1 MTTENKNTDNKED
14 TESKSTKKSKSAST
28 SKVTRSSS
36 KDKTP
41 SKATK
46 STAASKAS
54 AKATKST
61 AASKAGAKATKSTA
75 ASKAGAK
82 ATKSTAASKAGA
94 KATKSTAASKADAKT
109 TKPTADS
116 KTTKTKNKVI
126 SKEPTAIEK
135 HFRTNVSPALIEEF
149 KYSSNM
155 QVPRIEKIVLNIGL
169 GEALINSRALENA
182 VRDLSLIS
190 GQKPVPT
197 KAKKSIA
204 TYKLREGQIIGV
216 MVTLRK
222 RRMYE
227 FLERLIISALPR
239 IRDFHGIPAGSFDGR
254 GNYSLGV
261 REQIIFPEIEYGS
274 VDKMRG
280 LQISIV
286 TSSNTNE
293 ESKRLLELL
302 GMPFERQDDS
312 RKIA

>member
-1 MTTENKNTDNKED
+1 MTTDNKNTDNNED

-28 SKVTRSSS
+28 PKIASDSS
-36 KDKTP
+36 KTKASAKTTGT
-41 SKATK
+41 KANAK
-46 STAASKAS
+46 SAKSGATSKAS
-54 AKATKST
+54 AKTTGTKANAKSAKSGAT
-61 AASKAGAKATKSTA
+61 SKAS
-75 ASKAGAK
+75 
-82 ATKSTAASKAGA
+82 
-94 KATKSTAASKADAKT
+94 AKT
-109 TKPTADS
+109 TK
-116 KTTKTKNKVI
+116 NKIVTN
-126 SKEPTAIEK
+126 EPTAIEK
-135 HFRTNVSPALIEEF
+135 HFHTNVSPALIEEF
-149 KYSSNM
+149 KYSSKM

-169 GEALINSRALENA
+169 GEALLNSRALENA
-182 VRDLSLIS
+182 VRDLSLIT
-190 GQKPVPT
+190 GQKPVAT

-239 IRDFHGIPAGSFDGR
+239 IRDFHGIPSSSFDGR

-280 LQISIV
+280 LQMSIV
-286 TSSNTNE
+286 TSSNTNQ

-302 GMPFERQDDS
+302 GMPFERQDDP

>member
-75 ASKAGAK
+75 D
-82 ATKSTAASKAGA
+82 
-94 KATKSTAASKADAKT
+94 SKADAKT

>member
-1 MTTENKNTDNKED
+1 MTTDNKNTDNNED

-28 SKVTRSSS
+28 PKIASDSS
-36 KDKTP
+36 KTKASAKTTGT
-41 SKATK
+41 KANAK
-46 STAASKAS
+46 SAKSGATSKAS
-54 AKATKST
+54 AKTTGTKANAKSAKSDAT
-61 AASKAGAKATKSTA
+61 SK
-75 ASKAGAK
+75 
-82 ATKSTAASKAGA
+82 
-94 KATKSTAASKADAKT
+94 
-109 TKPTADS
+109 ADS
-116 KTTKTKNKVI
+116 KTTKNKIVTN
-126 SKEPTAIEK
+126 EPTAIEK
-135 HFRTNVSPALIEEF
+135 HFHTNVSPALIEEF
-149 KYSSNM
+149 KYSSKM

-169 GEALINSRALENA
+169 GEALLNSRALENA
-182 VRDLSLIS
+182 VRDLSLIT
-190 GQKPVPT
+190 GQKPVAT

-239 IRDFHGIPAGSFDGR
+239 IRDFHGIPSSSFDGR

-280 LQISIV
+280 LQMSIV
-286 TSSNTNE
+286 TSSNTNQ

-302 GMPFERQDDS
+302 GMPFERQDDP

>member
-1 MTTENKNTDNKED
+1 MTTDNKNTDNNED

-28 SKVTRSSS
+28 PKIASDSS
-36 KDKTP
+36 KT
-41 SKATK
+41 
-46 STAASKAS
+46 KAS
-54 AKATKST
+54 AKTTGTKANAKSAKSDAT
-61 AASKAGAKATKSTA
+61 SK
-75 ASKAGAK
+75 
-82 ATKSTAASKAGA
+82 
-94 KATKSTAASKADAKT
+94 
-109 TKPTADS
+109 ADS
-116 KTTKTKNKVI
+116 KTTKNKIVTN
-126 SKEPTAIEK
+126 EPTAIET
-135 HFRTNVSPALIEEF
+135 HFHTNVSPALIEDF
-149 KYSSNM
+149 KYSSKM

-169 GEALINSRALENA
+169 GEALLNSRALENA
-182 VRDLSLIS
+182 VRDLSLIT
-190 GQKPVPT
+190 GQKPVAT

-239 IRDFHGIPAGSFDGR
+239 IRDFHGIPSSSFDGR

-280 LQISIV
+280 LQMSIV
-286 TSSNTNE
+286 TSSNTNQ

-302 GMPFERQDDS
+302 GMPFERQDDP

>member
-41 SKATK
+41 S
-46 STAASKAS
+46 
-54 AKATKST
+54 
-61 AASKAGAKATKSTA
+61 KATKSTA

>member
-1 MTTENKNTDNKED
+1 VTTDNKNTDNNED

-28 SKVTRSSS
+28 PKIASDSS
-36 KDKTP
+36 KTKASAKTTGT
-41 SKATK
+41 KANAK
-46 STAASKAS
+46 SAKSDATSKAS
-54 AKATKST
+54 AKTT
-61 AASKAGAKATKSTA
+61 GSKANAKSAKSDAT
-75 ASKAGAK
+75 SK
-82 ATKSTAASKAGA
+82 
-94 KATKSTAASKADAKT
+94 
-109 TKPTADS
+109 ADS
-116 KTTKTKNKVI
+116 KTTKNKIVTN
-126 SKEPTAIEK
+126 EPTAIEK
-135 HFRTNVSPALIEEF
+135 HFHTNVSPALIEEF
-149 KYSSNM
+149 KYSSKM

-169 GEALINSRALENA
+169 GEALLNSRALENA
-182 VRDLSLIS
+182 VRDLSLIT
-190 GQKPVPT
+190 GQKPVAT

-239 IRDFHGIPAGSFDGR
+239 IRDFHGIPSSSFDGR

-280 LQISIV
+280 LQMSIV
-286 TSSNTNE
+286 TSSNTNQ

-302 GMPFERQDDS
+302 GMPFERQDDP